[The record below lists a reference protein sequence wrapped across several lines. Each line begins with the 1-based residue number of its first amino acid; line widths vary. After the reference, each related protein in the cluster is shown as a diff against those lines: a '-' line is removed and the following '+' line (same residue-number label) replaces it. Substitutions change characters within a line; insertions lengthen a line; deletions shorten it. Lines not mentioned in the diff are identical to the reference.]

1 MIHDLLERICSKL
14 EQHDIPYMLS
24 GSLAMLTYTT
34 PRMTRDIDIVI
45 NIQSA
50 DLDKF
55 LDIFKEGYY
64 INPPTVE
71 VEIKRRG
78 MFNVIDFESGFKI
91 DFIVKKNTDFHIY
104 EFNRRTLSNAYGF
117 QTWIVSIEDLVISKI
132 KWIQELQSD
141 TQINDIKNLIRN
153 PNLDM
158 EYVKQWC
165 KEMNLNTFNLF

>member
-50 DLDKF
+50 DLDNF

-91 DFIVKKNTDFHIY
+91 DFIVRKNTDFHII

>member
-45 NIQSA
+45 NIQST

-71 VEIKRRG
+71 IEIKRRG

-91 DFIVKKNTDFHIY
+91 DFIVRKNTDFHIS

-153 PNLDM
+153 PNIDM

>member
-1 MIHDLLERICSKL
+1 MIHALLEKICTKL
-14 EQHDIPYMLS
+14 EQHNIPYMLS

-45 NIQSA
+45 NIQSN

-71 VEIKRRG
+71 IEIKRRG

-91 DFIVKKNTDFHIY
+91 DFIVRKNTDFHVN
-104 EFNRRTLSNAYGF
+104 EFNRRILSNAYGF

-141 TQINDIKNLIRN
+141 TQINDINNLIRN
-153 PNLDM
+153 PNVDM

>member
-91 DFIVKKNTDFHIY
+91 DFIVRKNSDFHIN